1 MHPVRIIRKLRWT
14 RLTHHSLRTVWYLL
28 PRRLLL
34 VGVILPEAVPATYYL
49 LPGPLVLPAL
59 LQLAALPRGVIVHW
73 LFLVGGLHNF
83 FIRYSKQDRFL
94 LY

>member
-1 MHPVRIIRKLRWT
+1 MPH
-14 RLTHHSLRTVWYLL
+14 
-28 PRRLLL
+28 RLLL
-34 VGVILPEAVPATYYL
+34 VGVILTEAVPATYYL

-59 LQLAALPRGVIVHW
+59 LHLAALPRGVIVYW
-73 LFLVGGLHNF
+73 LFLVYGLHTF